1 MFECEDLKFVV
12 QLVNKNETDN
22 SQNITI
28 RELEITEYK
37 VFFEVF
43 FYLLIIR
50 INFLFNSSTEVQ
62 VK

>member
-43 FYLLIIR
+43 FFICL
-50 INFLFNSSTEVQ
+50 
-62 VK
+62 